1 MSNNKKKKKK
11 DDKYRSAQTSDS
23 HLTHT
28 HAMAII
34 INQPVNS
41 AFLRYLRSSVPSTG
55 IISRHKPR
63 RPRHTTRCISLEKV
77 RERESKLFASLRAEQ
92 SGEEKKLLSFVE
104 LCEPSFCYVHTHA
117 RTQLVIETMRVG
129 GKCII
134 DNESIIHYQFYYFSN
149 CSTAICIVYR
159 RQLKTNLLS
168 VNY

>member
-1 MSNNKKKKKK
+1 MSNNTKKKKTISIAV
-11 DDKYRSAQTSDS
+11 RRHPTLIS
-23 HLTHT
+23 HT

-77 RERESKLFASLRAEQ
+77 RERESKLFTSLRAEQ

-104 LCEPSFCYVHTHA
+104 LCEPSFCYVRTHA

-129 GKCII
+129 RKCII

-149 CSTAICIVYR
+149 CSTVICIVYR